1 MKLSKT
7 HGHNT
12 RFTFL
17 LNLRISA
24 MRHGSSMLR
33 TGTSGRDSD
42 LSDSGRDSDL
52 SDRDSDMSDSEAS
65 RDVSPQSAGPEH
77 GVLDFCTVRVV
88 LPFSLGLNASAW
100 QAGMACWRY
109 ARNMEQEGRSR
120 QSAPN
125 CWYVRVVRH
134 IPQSARPAGSLNGVL
149 EARPCPFCP
158 YASCP
163 YPAGKQAVS
172 RCPKERRP

>member
-52 SDRDSDMSDSEAS
+52 SDRDSDMSDPEAS
-65 RDVSPQSAGPEH
+65 GDGSPQSAGPEH
-77 GVLDFCTVRVV
+77 GVLEFCTVRVV
-88 LPFSLGLNASAW
+88 LPYSLGLNASAW

-134 IPQSARPAGSLNGVL
+134 IPQSARPAGSLEWRVGGTSVSVL
-149 EARPCPFCP
+149 SICILSI
-158 YASCP
+158 SC
-163 YPAGKQAVS
+163 
-172 RCPKERRP
+172 R